1 MNDPRVLLAA
11 PASGSGKTMI
21 TCGILQALHDRG
33 MRVSS
38 FKCGP
43 DYIDPMFHEKV
54 IGVRSGN
61 LDLFFS
67 GEETLRRLFCQDAE
81 GAELSV
87 IEGVMGYYDGLA
99 AASDEAATYKIARAL
114 LAPVV
119 LIVNARGQS
128 LSALASLDGFL
139 RFRPDSGIRGV
150 IFNQMSE
157 RVFLSLK
164 GKVEKMGVVPLG
176 YVPRVEEL
184 VIESRHLGLVTPD
197 EIANL
202 SDRLRKL
209 AALLEKTLDIDA
221 LIALAANAPEFSC
234 PEPETLPPMP
244 KTKLAVARDKAF
256 CFFYKDNLFLLEKL
270 GAELL
275 FFSPI
280 HDEELPEGA
289 QGILL
294 PGGYPELYAKALS
307 ENVSMRDSVAKAVR
321 AGMPCLAEC
330 GGFLYLH
337 REMEDMNGVFY
348 PMCGVLDARAW
359 RTGHLNRF
367 GYVTLTAQGASGLLE
382 IGDRIRGHEFHYYE
396 SEDCGDDMTAE
407 KPSGGKSWR
416 CVHAEGN
423 LLVGFP
429 HLFYE
434 SNPCLIARFLRRC
447 AGEE

>member
-21 TCGILQALHDRG
+21 TCGILQALHNRG

-54 IGVRSGN
+54 IGIRSGN

-67 GEETLRRLFCQDAE
+67 DEASLRRLFCRNAE
-81 GAELSV
+81 GAQLSV
-87 IEGVMGYYDGLA
+87 IEGVMGYYDGQA
-99 AASDEAATYKIARAL
+99 AMSDDASTYKIARAL
-114 LAPVV
+114 QTPVV

-128 LSALASLDGFL
+128 LSALAVLEGFL
-139 RFRPDSGIRGV
+139 RFRPDSGMRGV

-164 GKVEKMGVVPLG
+164 GEIDKMGVVPLG
-176 YVPRVEEL
+176 YVPRAEEL

-202 SDRLRKL
+202 SGRLCKL

-221 LIALAANAPEFSC
+221 LIALAADAPVLTR
-234 PEPETLPPMP
+234 PEPEPLPVMP
-244 KTKLAVARDKAF
+244 KTRLAVARDAAF
-256 CFFYKDNLFLLEKL
+256 CFFYKDNLLLLEKL

-275 FFSPI
+275 YFSPI
-280 HDEELPEGA
+280 HDEELPQGA
-289 QGILL
+289 QGLLL

-307 ENVSMRDSVAKAVR
+307 ENTAMRASVAKAVR

-337 REMEDMNGVFY
+337 RELEDMNGVFY
-348 PMCGVLDARAW
+348 PMCGVLDERAW
-359 RTGHLNRF
+359 RTPHLKRF
-367 GYVTLTAQGASGLLE
+367 GYVTLTAQGDSAFLE
-382 IGDRIRGHEFHYYE
+382 AGESIRGHEFHYYE
-396 SEDCGDDMTAE
+396 SGDCGNAMMAE
-407 KPSGGKSWR
+407 KPSGDISWR
-416 CVHAEGN
+416 CIHAEGN
-423 LLVGFP
+423 LLAGFP

-434 SNPCLIARFLRRC
+434 SNPRLIARFLRRC

>member
-1 MNDPRVLLAA
+1 MNEPRVLLAA

-21 TCGILQALHDRG
+21 TCGILQALHNRG
-33 MRVSS
+33 VRVSS

-43 DYIDPMFHEKV
+43 DYIDPLFHEKV
-54 IGVRSGN
+54 IGVRCGN

-67 GEETLRRLFCQDAE
+67 GEASLRRLFCRGAA

-99 AASDEAATYKIARAL
+99 ASSVEASTYKIAQAL
-114 LAPVV
+114 QAPVV

-128 LSALASLDGFL
+128 LSALAVLEGFL
-139 RFRPDSGIRGV
+139 RFRADSGIRGV

-164 GKVEKMGVVPLG
+164 SEIEKMGVTPLG
-176 YVPRVEEL
+176 YVPRAEEL
-184 VIESRHLGLVTPD
+184 VIESRHLGLVTPN

-202 SDRLRKL
+202 SARLCAL
-209 AALLEKTLDIDA
+209 AALLEKTLDISA
-221 LIALAANAPEFSC
+221 LLALAAEAPALAS
-234 PEPETLPPMP
+234 PMPETLPTVL
-244 KTKLAVARDKAF
+244 KTKLAVAKDKAF
-256 CFFYKDNLFLLEKL
+256 CFIYKDNLLLLEML

-275 FFSPI
+275 YFSPI
-280 HDEELPEGA
+280 QDEALPQKA

-307 ENVSMRDSVAKAVR
+307 DNVSMRNSIAKAVR

-348 PMCGVLDARAW
+348 PMCGVLDAKAW
-359 RTGHLNRF
+359 RTEHLNRF
-367 GYVTLTAQGASGLLE
+367 GYVTLTAQKSSGLLE
-382 IGDRIRGHEFHYYE
+382 PGDRIGGHEFHYYE
-396 SEDCGDDMTAE
+396 SGNCGDAMMAK
-407 KPSGGKSWR
+407 KPSGEKSWR
-416 CVHAEGN
+416 CMYAEGN
-423 LLVGFP
+423 LLAGFP
-429 HLFYE
+429 HLYYE
-434 SNPCLIARFLRRC
+434 SNPRLIARFLRRC
-447 AGEE
+447 AGEV